1 MNMPAV
7 NTPSGT
13 TRMDLRLTRAPA
25 DSRRARL
32 HRAAALGS
40 RVWRNTHRVLGT
52 LDVGAMERL
61 RALSQRGLGVLR
73 GHPRLGESEPARL
86 LQHVCWGLDRVL
98 SALIPLMDPGFATL
112 CEELTRALVEL
123 EVAEERI
130 QELQRDLKLARQD
143 VAFERSHNEQLRA
156 SLAAEQVRSTAAL
169 REVPAERWEEATRSR
184 DLTDEE
190 KRVIDDPEA
199 YR

>member
-1 MNMPAV
+1 MPTI

-32 HRAAALGS
+32 HRAAAIGT
-40 RVWRNTHRVLGT
+40 RVWRGACHAVGSM
-52 LDVGAMERL
+52 DVEAMTRL
-61 RALSQRGLGVLR
+61 QALSRRGLDVLR

-86 LQHVCWGLDRVL
+86 LQHVCWGLDRAL

-112 CEELTRALVEL
+112 CEELTQTLVEL
-123 EVAEERI
+123 ELAEERV
-130 QELQRDLKLARQD
+130 QKLRRELELARQAA
-143 VAFERSHNEQLRA
+143 AFERSHNEQLRA
-156 SLAAEQVRSTAAL
+156 SLAAEQVRSAAAL
-169 REVPAERWEEATRSR
+169 QEVPAERWEEATRTR